1 MTVPTVLFTGLNI
14 NFSPDRILLERYIC
28 SHVLF
33 FFFFFFFGG
42 GGGGGGNKV
51 HYGLCENGEY
61 RIFSI

>member
-14 NFSPDRILLERYIC
+14 NFSPDRILLERYIG
-28 SHVLF
+28 SRVF
-33 FFFFFFFGG
+33 FWEGG
-42 GGGGGGNKV
+42 GGGAGNKV

>member
-28 SHVLF
+28 SHVF
-33 FFFFFFFGG
+33 FFFLG

>member
-28 SHVLF
+28 SHVFYFILF
-33 FFFFFFFGG
+33 FFLGG

>member
-28 SHVLF
+28 SHVF
-33 FFFFFFFGG
+33 FFFFLGG

>member
-28 SHVLF
+28 SHVFLF
-33 FFFFFFFGG
+33 FFWG

>member
-28 SHVLF
+28 SHVF
-33 FFFFFFFGG
+33 FFFFLGGG

>member
-28 SHVLF
+28 SHVFYFILF
-33 FFFFFFFGG
+33 FFLR